1 VLNWELQRSPG
12 YIENIGYISLGNNA
26 WMFHQLLNGQG
37 NQERQELQ
45 LKLNVTGPSGT
56 NFGFDFQH
64 KVRHK
69 PPSKCY
75 LIF

>member
-12 YIENIGYISLGNNA
+12 YIENIGDISLGNNA
-26 WMFHQLLNGQG
+26 GQG